1 MGGGIYAINSIYIRI
16 YMVGGGR
23 RISIFCR
30 GKITLVGGGRSKG
43 GGGGGENAIMGGSG
57 GRMSLVR
64 YV

>member
-30 GKITLVGGGRSKG
+30 GKITLVGGDAQKEQGEGGKRHNGRQW
-43 GGGGGENAIMGGSG
+43 GSYELG
-57 GRMSLVR
+57 
-64 YV
+64 